1 MPATVPPVT
10 EASVVQLQSMGLQ
23 IRARRKALGVS
34 ATAAAESAGVS
45 RVTLHRVEKGE
56 PSVAAGAWGNVLA
69 ALGMVWQART
79 TGQLADV
86 ESERQDR
93 KGWIPAR
100 VRLADYPQLRSLA
113 WQVHGTES
121 LTPREALGIY
131 ERNARH
137 LNTQAMSADE
147 QDLLDALRL
156 GLQDQRPALETPD
169 GV

>member
-1 MPATVPPVT
+1 MPTTTPPVT
-10 EASVVQLQSMGLQ
+10 EASAAQLKSLGVQ
-23 IRARRKALGVS
+23 IRIRRKALGVS
-34 ATAAAESAGVS
+34 ATAAAEAAGIS

-69 ALGMVWQART
+69 ALGMVWQAHSA
-79 TGQLADV
+79 GQLADV
-86 ESERQDR
+86 ASERQDR

-100 VRLADYPQLRSLA
+100 VHLHDYPQLRSLA
-113 WQVHGTES
+113 WQVHGTET
-121 LTPREALGIY
+121 LTPMEALGIY

-137 LNTQAMSADE
+137 LDAQAMSADE

-156 GLQDQRPALETPD
+156 GLQDKHPAKETPD

>member
-1 MPATVPPVT
+1 MPAATPPIT
-10 EASVVQLQSMGLQ
+10 EASIAQLQSMGLQ

-34 ATAAAESAGVS
+34 ATAAAEAAGVS

-69 ALGMVWQART
+69 ALGMEWHARPI
-79 TGQLADV
+79 GQLADV

-100 VRLADYPQLRSLA
+100 VHLGDYPQLRALA
-113 WQVHGTES
+113 WQVHGTET
-121 LTPREALGIY
+121 LTPMEALGIY

-137 LNTQAMSADE
+137 INAQAMSAEE

-156 GLQDQRPALETPD
+156 GLQDQRPAMEKPG

>member
-1 MPATVPPVT
+1 MPSATPPVT
-10 EASVVQLQSMGLQ
+10 EVSTVLLHSLGTQ

-34 ATAAAESAGVS
+34 ATAAAEAAGIS

-69 ALGMVWQART
+69 ALGMEWQAHPA
-79 TGQLADV
+79 GQQSNL
-86 ESERQDR
+86 ESNRDDR

-100 VRLADYPQLRSLA
+100 VHLGDYPQLRALA
-113 WQVHGTES
+113 WQVHGTET
-121 LTPREALGIY
+121 LTPMEALGIY

-137 LNTQAMSADE
+137 LDTRAMSAEE
-147 QDLLDALRL
+147 QALLDALRL
-156 GLQDQRPALETPD
+156 GLQDQRPAMETPD